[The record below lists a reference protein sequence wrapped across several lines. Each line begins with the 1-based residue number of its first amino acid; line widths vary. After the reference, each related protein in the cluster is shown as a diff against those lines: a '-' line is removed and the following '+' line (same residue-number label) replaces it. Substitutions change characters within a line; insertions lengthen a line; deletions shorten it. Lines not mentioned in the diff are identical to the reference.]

1 MIQILTEPKNAL
13 AKQFQKLFQMEGVE
27 LELRPEAL
35 RAIARKALVRKTG
48 ARGLRSIIEQALLD
62 TMFDLPNQKSVKK
75 VVVDENT
82 IANNG
87 KPLLIYEE
95 KPKAAGN
102 G

>member
-1 MIQILTEPKNAL
+1 
-13 AKQFQKLFQMEGVE
+13 
-27 LELRPEAL
+27 
-35 RAIARKALVRKTG
+35 
-48 ARGLRSIIEQALLD
+48 
-62 TMFDLPNQKSVKK
+62 
-75 VVVDENT
+75 VVDENT